1 MKIMRLRLSQAN
13 YGEYEDPSAQTNAD
27 GAFTPYVVARCG
39 VFAYARQSKDV
50 SFAALSAVDRFTADS
65 ARTAL

>member
-1 MKIMRLRLSQAN
+1 MMLRLSQAN
-13 YGEYEDPSAQTNAD
+13 YGEYEGPSAPTNPG

-39 VFAYARQSKDV
+39 AFAYARQSKDV

-65 ARTAL
+65 AGIAR

>member
-13 YGEYEDPSAQTNAD
+13 YGEYEDPSAQTNPD

-39 VFAYARQSKDV
+39 AFAYARQSKDG
-50 SFAALSAVDRFTADS
+50 SFAELSAVDRFAADS
-65 ARTAL
+65 AGIAS